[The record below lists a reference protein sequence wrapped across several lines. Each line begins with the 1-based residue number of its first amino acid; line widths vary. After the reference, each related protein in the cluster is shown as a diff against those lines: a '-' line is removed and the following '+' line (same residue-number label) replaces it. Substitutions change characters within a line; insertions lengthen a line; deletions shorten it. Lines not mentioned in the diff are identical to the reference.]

1 VFLSRS
7 GSLSSDGTTK
17 GLPRAVSVIMVGAL
31 ALAASAAGVTT
42 ASAAPAAAKA
52 VDYTSFVNPFVST
65 AEDDGNDMPGAQA
78 PNGLAKVNPMTVPG
92 RNHTGYDYTQTNIA
106 GFTNTNIDGVGGSGA
121 GGDVLIV
128 PTSVAYTARPGTAT
142 YSHPFTHSDET
153 ATPGYYQ
160 VGLGSIT
167 GTDNAVTAATGTINS
182 EITAATRTGVHRYTF
197 PAGSAPSLVFD
208 LANNYTGRTASSISV
223 ATLPDG
229 RLGMSGSFAGG
240 FNGNNYTMYYYAE
253 TGQKASARTWA
264 DSPAL
269 TTDAAKSGVDTGAV
283 ITVDPAAGST
293 VDLRITLSPISADQ
307 AKIDQGNEVGGK
319 SFDTVRTE
327 TAANWNDRLGK
338 VDVGA
343 SVTSDP
349 DGTLKK
355 LFYTHLYRMF
365 ATPVNAT
372 STTGTYRGVDG
383 AIHTADDFTY
393 YDGWSSWDDFRKYS
407 VIAYV
412 DPTLYRNL
420 IQSLVYLFAD
430 QQASGSSGSLNSLM
444 QGVPTVRFERSAV
457 IVADALSKGFTGFSR
472 LDEAYPALHNLVGY
486 YTGQELR
493 QGYITD
499 RPGASLER
507 GYDQWALAIIADS
520 IGKPDE
526 AKTLRTQAALP
537 LANVFKPGAW
547 TAADGTKVG
556 LLTPRNAAGDWT
568 SIDYERFETANL
580 YQGTPWQYNWY
591 GAYDMAGTMKAMGG
605 TDAARLALENM
616 FGEQAPNDGSRMLH
630 SNANEID
637 LQAPYL
643 FNYVGEPSLTQKWAR
658 AIYTKETWNRY
669 IATGSTGEVASGGG
683 EFTPPIKTQ
692 VYKLDPKG
700 FLPTMDNDAG
710 TMSTMFVAAAIGL
723 FPVTA
728 GSSQYQVGSPFFDK
742 TTIRYDDG
750 RSFSVTADGV
760 SADNF
765 YIQSATLGGSEYK
778 NTWVDYSDMLA
789 GRTLAVTMGSTAST
803 WGTDGKPSY
812 SMSASSGN
820 TGGST
825 GKTYPVT
832 ASQTTT
838 PASAAGDIDTTITLT
853 LGGGATL
860 SGAVGSSIIRSHQ
873 ATISGLPES
882 IVADIIVTNPTTAS
896 VTLKG
901 AITKNARFFVSFAD
915 AAFADGVAAR
925 QLTGQGI
932 SDRTALALTVSS
944 ADRQALQKLVDAAA
958 LVQPG
963 NYSFASFSTLSKALT
978 SAQDVLANADAS
990 SARLRASAAL
1000 LQKAIDGL
1008 ALNEGAYR
1016 VLQAE
1021 KSDEWSGG
1029 SLKNEAYQS
1038 AGDLGG
1044 VSSGSWVRYRQLD
1057 FTGKTPK
1064 TLAIRYA
1071 NQVAVGGPASGVTL
1085 HAGDENGPVVGTAS
1099 LPGTGGWGNY
1109 VTVAATLSNT
1119 EALMS
1124 AKAIT
1129 LVFDAPAGQDWVSN
1143 FDWFQFSTGDS
1154 VTAPPVSPLVLEAEG
1169 SKSNSGGTLKPES
1182 SSWSDGTSV
1191 TNIGGTYDGAWL
1203 DFGDVDFGSTAVGKV
1218 SVHYVNNSARCGTDS
1233 RVDLFLDSFDA
1244 ANPGAP
1250 YATVPLAVTGDA
1262 WSKAGTASVTMPK
1275 TITGVH
1281 KVYLVLHTTVR
1292 PNFTYV
1298 ANIDNVSFAPI
1309 VKTSQVI
1316 EAEAFV
1322 AKTGPE
1328 LKTEQSTW
1336 SDGPVTN
1343 LGGTNDNDWLDYG
1356 DIDFDS
1362 TPLFGLSVH
1371 YVNNSNRGGAN
1382 SRVDLY
1388 LDGYDPAQPGIPYA
1402 SVPLAATGTDWSKAG
1417 TSAITLTRSISGVHR
1432 VYLALHT
1439 TKIDDGHR
1447 FVSNIDNLTF
1457 TKGVDK
1463 AELNRAIADTA
1474 PLADQGD
1481 RFGSIDFAV
1490 FARELK
1496 AARAM
1501 VASTTATQTAVDGQA
1516 LSLRLA
1522 AGQLKPTAR
1531 LQLEH
1536 LLVVANAVT
1545 NARYT
1550 DDSWAAFR
1558 LAIIG
1563 AAAVAADLNAAD
1575 AALQSAVDS
1584 LSSAMNGLA
1593 ARPVVVPRAPEAPTA
1608 TVNASSVSVRWAAPT
1623 DDGGSPVTGWQVT
1636 LSDGHSITIDDPTQL
1651 SVTFS
1656 WLKEAVAYTAQV
1668 SALNAVGASVPTVA
1682 TAPVTTT
1689 APPAEIVAATS
1700 SVAKY
1705 PSDSWP
1711 ATPTG
1716 VDYNVYLLRGFSSL
1730 PASVVGSNK
1739 KLADPSTLTAFND
1752 VKAVAIN
1759 NAATSVQIDRA
1770 QRDADNSPLAT
1781 MTDALGSKL
1790 GPLFVDAMNKNE
1802 LPLTREMIDG
1812 VAGGLGGAD
1821 AAKPY
1826 FQYLRPFL
1834 RVGLASSGGRIYDS
1848 KNGGYDGL
1856 AGSGSFPSGHTFGAY
1871 TFGTTMATLLPELA
1885 PQLLARA
1892 SEYGDNRV
1900 VLGFHYPLDVIGGR
1914 MVAQATVAHRWADPE
1929 FAAKLSAAHAELEG
1943 TLLTLC
1949 RDNGYGDT
1957 LAECSGDAYAGL
1969 SPAAA
1974 TELYTQRLTYG
1985 FPQVAAS
1992 GQPLI
1997 TPTEASALLSTAFPE
2012 LTDAQRSQ
2020 VLQLT
2025 AVDSGQPLDL
2035 TAQGDAS
2042 WERINLAKAL
2052 TASVTVN
2059 ADGSVSVGNYADK
2072 TQQAVATAKAITVGG
2087 VAIDGFD
2094 AETRTYVVDWPR
2106 DKALPAV
2113 SAKPTVDGATV
2124 RTATP
2129 ALRLADPLVT
2139 ADALDARSQKVTV
2152 TSADG
2157 RATRTYTVTFWITAA
2172 ADPGTPGGGP
2182 GTGTPGAGNGAGN
2195 GAAGGG
2201 GAGNGAGGIGS
2212 PRPGIAANGSLAFT
2226 GADLGGAVIGA
2237 LLAVLLGA
2245 ALVVRRRRVTG
2256 RS

>member
-1 VFLSRS
+1 MFVSRS
-7 GSLSSDGTTK
+7 RSLFSGGTTR

-31 ALAASAAGVTT
+31 ALAASAAGVST
-42 ASAAPAAAKA
+42 ASAAPATAKA

-92 RNHTGYDYTQTNIA
+92 RNHTGYDYKQTNIA

-121 GGDVLIV
+121 GGDVLVV
-128 PTSVAYTARPGTAT
+128 PTSVAYTTRPNTGT
-142 YSHPFTHSDET
+142 YSHPFVHTDET

-167 GTDNAVTAATGTINS
+167 GTDNAVTAGTGTINS

-197 PAGSAPSLVFD
+197 PSGAAPSLVFD
-208 LANNYTGRTASSISV
+208 LANNYTGRNASSITV
-223 ATLPDG
+223 TTLADG
-229 RLGMSGSFAGG
+229 RLGLSGSFAGG

-253 TGQKASARTWA
+253 TGQKATARTWA

-269 TTDAAKSGVDTGAV
+269 TTDVVKSGIDTGSV
-283 ITVDPAAGST
+283 ITIDPTAGST
-293 VDLRITLSPISADQ
+293 VDLRVTLSPISAEQ
-307 AKIDQGNEVGGK
+307 AMADQGNEVGGK

-327 TAANWNDRLGK
+327 TAATWNDRLGK

-372 STTGTYRGVDG
+372 STVGTYRGVDG
-383 AIHTADDFTY
+383 AVHQADDFTY
-393 YDGWSSWDDFRKYS
+393 YDGWSSWDDFRKFS

-412 DPTLYRNL
+412 DPTLYRSI
-420 IQSLVYLFAD
+420 IQSLVNLFAD
-430 QQASGSSGSLNSLM
+430 QAAAGTGSLNSLM
-444 QGVPTVRFERSAV
+444 HGVPTVRFERSSV
-457 IVADALSKGFTGFSR
+457 IIADALSKGFTGFSR
-472 LDEAYPALHNLVGY
+472 LDEAYPAIHNLVGY

-499 RPGASLER
+499 RPGSSLER
-507 GYDQWALAIIADS
+507 GYDQWALAIIADA
-520 IGKPDE
+520 IGKTDE

-537 LANVFKPGAW
+537 FANVFKPGAW

-556 LLTPRNAAGDWT
+556 LLTPRNGAGDWT
-568 SIDYERFETANL
+568 TIDYERFETANL

-616 FGEQAPNDGSRMLH
+616 FGEQAPGDGSRMLH

-710 TMSTMFVAAAIGL
+710 TMSTMFVAAAVGL

-765 YIQSATLGGSEYK
+765 YIQSASLGGAEYK
-778 NTWVDYSDMLA
+778 NSWVDYSDMLA
-789 GRTLAVTMGSTAST
+789 GRTLAVKMGPKASS

-812 SMSASSGN
+812 SMSASAGN

-832 ASQTTT
+832 ASQTTVN
-838 PASAAGDIDTTITLT
+838 ASAKGDIDTTIALT

-860 SGAVGSSIIRSHQ
+860 SGAVGSSILRSHQ

-882 IVADIIVTNPTTAS
+882 IVADITVTNPTTAS
-896 VTLKG
+896 VTLTG
-901 AITKNARFFVSFAD
+901 TITKNARFFVTFAD
-915 AAFADGVAAR
+915 AALGGGVSAG

-932 SDRTALALTVSS
+932 SDRTALTLTVSS
-944 ADRQALQKLVDAAA
+944 ADRLALQKLVDTAA

-963 NYSFASFSTLSKALT
+963 NYSFASFSALSKALA
-978 SAQDVLANADAS
+978 SAQAVLAKADS
-990 SARLRASAAL
+990 TSARLRAAAAV

-1021 KSDEWSGG
+1021 KTDEWSGG
-1029 SLKNEAYQS
+1029 SLKNEAFQS

-1044 VSSGSWVRYRQLD
+1044 VTTGSWVRYRQLD

-1064 TLAIRYA
+1064 ILAIRYA
-1071 NQVAVGGPASGVTL
+1071 NQVAANAPASGVTL
-1085 HAGDENGPVVGTAS
+1085 HAGDENGPVVGTAT

-1109 VTVAATLSNT
+1109 ETTTATLSNT

-1129 LVFDAPAGQDWVSN
+1129 LVFDAPAGQEWVGN
-1143 FDWFQFSTGDS
+1143 FDWFQFSTS
-1154 VTAPPVSPLVLEAEG
+1154 ETVTAPPVTSLVLEAENAVA
-1169 SKSNSGGTLKPES
+1169 NSGGKLQPENS
-1182 SSWSDGTSV
+1182 TWSDGTSV
-1191 TNIGGTYDGAWL
+1191 RDVGGTYDGAWF
-1203 DFGDVDFGSTAVGKV
+1203 DFGTVDFGATAAGQM

-1233 RVDLFLDSFDA
+1233 RVDLFLDSFDP
-1244 ANPGAP
+1244 ANPGTP
-1250 YATVPLAVTGDA
+1250 YATVPLAVTGAD
-1262 WSKAGTASVTMPK
+1262 WTKAGTAKITMPK
-1275 TITGVH
+1275 SIKGSH
-1281 KVYLVLHTTVR
+1281 KVYVQIHSTTDGGH
-1292 PNFTYV
+1292 PYV
-1298 ANIDNVSFAPI
+1298 ANLDNFSFTPI

-1316 EAEAFV
+1316 EAEAFTV
-1322 AKTGPE
+1322 KNGPE
-1328 LKTEQSTW
+1328 LKIEQSTW

-1343 LGGTNDNDWLDYG
+1343 LGGTRDNDWLDYG

-1371 YVNNSNRGGAN
+1371 YVNNSNRGGLN

-1388 LDGYDPAQPGIPYA
+1388 LDGYDAANPGAPYT
-1402 SVPLAATGTDWSKAG
+1402 SVPLAPTGTDWAKSG
-1417 TSAITLTRSISGVHR
+1417 TSAVTLPTSISGVHR

-1439 TKIDDGHR
+1439 TELDTNHR
-1447 FVSNIDNLTF
+1447 FVANIDNLTF

-1463 AELNRAIADTA
+1463 AELNKAIADTA

-1490 FARELK
+1490 FTRELK
-1496 AARAM
+1496 SARAM
-1501 VASTTATQTAVDGQA
+1501 VASTTATQAAVDSQA

-1522 AGQLKPTAR
+1522 AGQLKPNAR

-1558 LAIIG
+1558 LAITG
-1563 AAAVAADLNAAD
+1563 AAGVAADLSATD
-1575 AALQSAVDS
+1575 AVLQSAVDS
-1584 LSSAMNGLA
+1584 LTAALNGLA
-1593 ARPVVVPRAPEAPTA
+1593 AKPVVVPVAPDAPTA
-1608 TVNASSVSVRWAAPT
+1608 TVSASSVSVHWATPT
-1623 DDGGSPVTGWQVT
+1623 DDGGSPVTGWIVT

-1668 SALNAVGASVPTVA
+1668 SAINAVGASVPTA
-1682 TAPVTTT
+1682 PTAPVTTT
-1689 APPAEIVAATS
+1689 APAADVVTLS
-1700 SVAKY
+1700 SMTTPSTAAKY

-1711 ATPTG
+1711 VTPTG
-1716 VDYNVYLLRGFSSL
+1716 DNYNVYLLRGFSTL
-1730 PASVVGSNK
+1730 PASVLGSNQRV
-1739 KLADPSTLTAFND
+1739 ADPSTLTAFND
-1752 VKAVAIN
+1752 VKAVEIN
-1759 NAATSVQIDRA
+1759 NAATSAQMDRA

-1790 GPLFVDAMNKNE
+1790 GPLFVEALNKGE
-1802 LPLTREMIDG
+1802 LPLTKEMIDG

-1821 AAKPY
+1821 AAKPF
-1826 FQYLRPFL
+1826 FQYQRPFL
-1834 RVGLASSGGRIYDS
+1834 RLGLASAGGRIYDS

-1929 FAAKLSAAHAELEG
+1929 YAARLSAAHAELES
-1943 TLLTLC
+1943 TLLEVC
-1949 RDNGYGDT
+1949 RDNELGET
-1957 LAECSGDAYAGL
+1957 LLACSGDAYAGL

-1985 FPQVAAS
+1985 FPRVAAS
-1992 GQPLI
+1992 GQTLI

-2012 LTDAQRSQ
+2012 LTDAQRAQ

-2025 AVDSGQPLDL
+2025 ALDSGQPLDL

-2059 ADGSVSVGNYADK
+2059 ADGSVSIGNYTDA

-2094 AETRTYVVDWPR
+2094 AETRTYVVDWPAG
-2106 DKALPAV
+2106 KALPTV
-2113 SAKPTVDGATV
+2113 TAKPSVDGATV
-2124 RTATP
+2124 TAAAP
-2129 ALRLADPLVT
+2129 SLRIADPLAA
-2139 ADALDARSQKVTV
+2139 ADAIDPRSQKVTV

-2157 RATRTYTVTFWITAA
+2157 KATRTYTVAFWITAVV
-2172 ADPGTPGGGP
+2172 DPGTPGGPGTP
-2182 GTGTPGAGNGAGN
+2182 GTG
-2195 GAAGGG
+2195 
-2201 GAGNGAGGIGS
+2201 GNGAGGNGAGAGGGS
-2212 PRPGIAANGSLAFT
+2212 GTGKPGTAASGSLAYT
-2226 GADLGGAVIGA
+2226 GAPDLSGAVLGA
-2237 LLAVLLGA
+2237 LLTMLIGA
-2245 ALVVRRRRVTG
+2245 ALVIRRRRIAG
-2256 RS
+2256 RH